1 MADDAAQVPSDSS
14 GADGGADDRSSRLRD
29 EVKEAVAARTNP
41 DQQPP
46 QPPQQDVNTGDSR
59 DPSDAGF
66 TPTQRQIDYAKQLGL
81 STAEIEGLDEDTAKW
96 VESLGRK
103 YSKKMSEVGRLEQQL
118 KSGQESKQT
127 PPAGSTDDKAGDDGE
142 RKFTYKDWGE
152 DSGLEAINQMADKIT
167 SLEARI
173 AEMDAAHHDNED
185 GRISA
190 ERDRFFEALPAALK
204 KRYGEGAVEDDT
216 AESDARDELIDKAAV
231 IQQGYI
237 AAGHSPIPLSQALDE
252 ASKILDSDILQ
263 AQAATRKAEAL
274 RRRSSQR
281 VTRPSNRD
289 SGVDASGMDDRQK
302 AETRIRNR
310 ARQKGIA
317 V

>member
-1 MADDAAQVPSDSS
+1 MAEDAAQVPSDSS

-66 TPTQRQIDYAKQLGL
+66 APTQRQIDYAKQLGL
-81 STAEIEGLDEDTAKW
+81 STAEIEGLDEATAKW

-118 KSGQESKQT
+118 KSGQESRQT
-127 PPAGSTDDKAGDDGE
+127 PPADATGAETE
-142 RKFTYKDWGE
+142 RPFGLEDWGE
-152 DSGLEAINQMADKIT
+152 ESGLKAINQMSDKVKA
-167 SLEARI
+167 LEARI
-173 AEMDAAHHDNED
+173 ADMDAAHHDNED

-190 ERDRFFEALPAALK
+190 ERDRFFDALPAALK
-204 KRYGEGAVEDDT
+204 KRYGEGVVEDDT